1 MTWPIAIAGLFAAG
15 ALGIHLLSCWL
26 AARRCRAGIGA
37 PTAVRLDPVSLI
49 RPVCGLDHDA
59 RRTLESSFGLE
70 HPDYEV
76 IFCASDPDDPV
87 LPLLDELRNRHT
99 AIPCR
104 ILVGRDGFPH
114 NPKLDNCAKGWEA
127 ARHDWIVMAD
137 SNIVLPPD
145 YFALIAAAEGTDIGL
160 VSAPPAGGDPQGFW
174 SHVECAV
181 LNTYQARIQYAVDAL
196 GMGFAQ
202 GKTLSTRRSLLAQAG
217 GYAVLGREPAEDAA
231 ATKAI
236 RSLRL
241 RVRLAGPPCKQ
252 PLGARRWR
260 EVWSRQVRW
269 ARLRR
274 ASFPLLF
281 VPEILS
287 GGVFPFLALLGVAEA
302 MDVPLVPAAALWLA
316 VWYGAEA
323 NLARAA
329 RWPLHWTT
337 PWAFLVR
344 DMAIPAVWIAGW
356 TGRSF
361 SWRGA
366 NLSTDSPGQRVASMT
381 IATQFAVDCDS
392 RAGDA
397 SRIGEGVW

>member
-15 ALGIHLLSCWL
+15 ALGIHVLSCLL
-26 AARRCRAGIGA
+26 AARRCRAGLVA
-37 PTAVRLDPVSLI
+37 PQAARLDPVSLI

-76 IFCASDPDDPV
+76 IFCVSDSDDPA
-87 LPLLDELRNRHT
+87 LRLIEDVRSRHPGV
-99 AIPCR
+99 PCR
-104 ILVGRDGFPH
+104 LLVGRDRFAH

-145 YFALIAAAEGTDIGL
+145 YFARIATAEGTDTGL
-160 VSAPPAGGDPQGFW
+160 VSSPPAGGDPLGFW
-174 SHVECAV
+174 AQVECAV

-202 GKTLSTRRSLLAQAG
+202 GKTLSTRRSLLARAG
-217 GYAVLGREPAEDAA
+217 GYAVLGSEPAEDAA

-241 RVRLAGPPCKQ
+241 RVRLAGPPCQQ
-252 PLGARRWR
+252 PLGVRRWR

-287 GGVFPFLALLGVAEA
+287 GGLLPFAAVLGVAAA
-302 MDVPLVPAAALWLA
+302 MDAPLVAAATIWLA

-323 NLARAA
+323 ALARAA

-337 PWAFLVR
+337 PWALLVR
-344 DMAIPAVWIAGW
+344 DLAIPAVWVAGW

-366 NLSTDSPGQRVASMT
+366 SLSTDAYGKRVAGMT

-392 RAGDA
+392 RAGDS
-397 SRIGEGVW
+397 SRLGEGVW